1 MEPLPKYLDAI
12 KNFPTPT
19 RITDIRS
26 WFGLVNEVAHYVQLR
41 EMLEPFKSL
50 LSPKNKF
57 QWNDELQSAFDEYK
71 LAIIEAIKEGIE
83 IFEPDRFT
91 AMRTD
96 YSETGLGY
104 YLMQK
109 HCECPEITPMCCTDG
124 WRITLC
130 SSRFLKGPELRYG
143 PVEGECLAIVWDLDH
158 SRYFTLGCDKLQIVT
173 DHKPIVKIFDD
184 RLLDE
189 IPNTKIF
196 KMKQATMP

>member
-1 MEPLPKYLDAI
+1 
-12 KNFPTPT
+12 
-19 RITDIRS
+19 
-26 WFGLVNEVAHYVQLR
+26 
-41 EMLEPFKSL
+41 
-50 LSPKNKF
+50 
-57 QWNDELQSAFDEYK
+57 
-71 LAIIEAIKEGIE
+71 
-83 IFEPDRFT
+83 
-91 AMRTD
+91 MRTD

-124 WRITLC
+124 WRITLF

-173 DHKPIVKIFDD
+173 DYKPIVKIFDD